1 VTMKITHKFLLLFV
15 IVLIFPTIAIHQ
27 GVVRYT
33 KHVVQTNIMTQNE
46 QMTELVVNRI
56 GNEVAGVILQLQ
68 LVAGVQ
74 DEERPHEDL
83 MFERAKQAISNS
95 TIIQSI
101 YYLDENQSL
110 VFEAPFHPELR
121 GEIYRYAKFDH
132 VRWSYTYVVTGLVE
146 NPRGEH
152 VITAAVPVF
161 YKDRVFRGVLVAEL
175 SSHYV
180 SSILRSTGMPR
191 GGFGFITDGEGKVI
205 ASTDEEDWGKDV
217 SGEPVV
223 QRLLGGDSGS
233 VREMFRE
240 QPSVMT
246 YQTMRFNWSL
256 TIGVPEQTA
265 FEPVKTLSTTLTYSY
280 LGLYALILFLIL
292 VGRRQLLL
300 PILRLTHFAR
310 KYRVGEE
317 SRMVPAPLI
326 RQKDEIGD
334 LARTLADMAMR
345 IERNHRFLQDII
357 EGIPY
362 ALMTTDGEGRVTR
375 VNEKWTDLFGYSFA
389 QVEGKRIAELPDL
402 PFTVP
407 HAEEK
412 EVTWKD
418 KNGTT
423 RILRVINSPFLNGT
437 LTIAQDISQLK
448 MWEAHV
454 AQSEKLALIG
464 QITTG
469 IAHELK
475 NPLAVLASSSELLK
489 EEIRLNPNSEWVP
502 TWIDDID
509 EEVRR
514 MTQVVNEFLSFART
528 KREQPTDIELD
539 RLFERVLNLT
549 RIKLN
554 ELGIH
559 VHKEYDHPLPAVRG
573 RPNKLVQVFLNLLL
587 NSMDAMKQG
596 GTIVVRM
603 IAQEKEVHVE
613 IQDEGTGVPEEY
625 LEWLFNPFFSTKE
638 NGLGLGLTI
647 ARDIMHEHG
656 GELEL
661 DTKRERGTVVRC
673 KFPLTYGKEETA

>member
-1 VTMKITHKFLLLFV
+1 
-15 IVLIFPTIAIHQ
+15 
-27 GVVRYT
+27 
-33 KHVVQTNIMTQNE
+33 
-46 QMTELVVNRI
+46 
-56 GNEVAGVILQLQ
+56 
-68 LVAGVQ
+68 
-74 DEERPHEDL
+74 
-83 MFERAKQAISNS
+83 
-95 TIIQSI
+95 
-101 YYLDENQSL
+101 
-110 VFEAPFHPELR
+110 
-121 GEIYRYAKFDH
+121 
-132 VRWSYTYVVTGLVE
+132 
-146 NPRGEH
+146 
-152 VITAAVPVF
+152 
-161 YKDRVFRGVLVAEL
+161 
-175 SSHYV
+175 
-180 SSILRSTGMPR
+180 LRSTGMPR

-509 EEVRR
+509 EEVLG
-514 MTQVVNEFLSFART
+514 MGADV
-528 KREQPTDIELD
+528 D
-539 RLFERVLNLT
+539 R
-549 RIKLN
+549 
-554 ELGIH
+554 
-559 VHKEYDHPLPAVRG
+559 
-573 RPNKLVQVFLNLLL
+573 
-587 NSMDAMKQG
+587 
-596 GTIVVRM
+596 
-603 IAQEKEVHVE
+603 
-613 IQDEGTGVPEEY
+613 
-625 LEWLFNPFFSTKE
+625 
-638 NGLGLGLTI
+638 
-647 ARDIMHEHG
+647 
-656 GELEL
+656 
-661 DTKRERGTVVRC
+661 
-673 KFPLTYGKEETA
+673 